1 VTLGI
6 LFVGTVLYLLMTE
19 GLPIMY
25 SLRSSVI
32 EAMNHKS
39 ELTPTQKESIFTDN
53 SSDLEESL
61 IDRSHQ
67 EFKESEAALAYQ
79 DLSLKSFSN
88 LKDFRSTK
96 EESIWNLKQGE
107 H

>member
-1 VTLGI
+1 
-6 LFVGTVLYLLMTE
+6 
-19 GLPIMY
+19 MY

-39 ELTPTQKESIFTDN
+39 ELVSAQKESIFTDN
-53 SSDLEESL
+53 SSDLEESM
-61 IDRSHQ
+61 IDRSQQ
-67 EFKESEAALAYQ
+67 EFKESEAALIYQ
-79 DLSLKSFSN
+79 DIRLKSFSN

-107 H
+107 Y

>member
-1 VTLGI
+1 MGS
-6 LFVGTVLYLLMTE
+6 VLYLLMTE

-25 SLRSSVI
+25 SMRSSVI

-39 ELTPTQKESIFTDN
+39 DLHLTQKDSIFTDN
-53 SSDLEESL
+53 SSDLEESM

-67 EFKESEAALAYQ
+67 EFKQSEATLAYQ
-79 DLSLKSFSN
+79 DLRLKSFSN

-96 EESIWNLKQGE
+96 EESIWYLKQGE
-107 H
+107 Y

>member
-1 VTLGI
+1 MGS
-6 LFVGTVLYLLMTE
+6 VLYLLMTE

-39 ELTPTQKESIFTDN
+39 ELVSAQKESIFTDN
-53 SSDLEESL
+53 SSDLEESM
-61 IDRSHQ
+61 IDRSQQ
-67 EFKESEAALAYQ
+67 EFKESEAALIYQ
-79 DLSLKSFSN
+79 DIRLKSFSN

-107 H
+107 Y